1 MLSLTHLRVELT
13 SHPLNFLSLSLTS
26 GPCLSESRLHLPRRT
41 RADASQELLTCT
53 RAAWDKAARRG
64 RCRGRDTDPGL
75 AHAGVGTPASMHPRR
90 LSGSHMDLPPIMF
103 LLVRRRRKT
112 SRSMEKERI
121 NNFHSHWQVVDFVDF
136 PNSIADESR
145 EKATVKFGLVRSCFW
160 LWLWV
165 GANPSGWLKAKAGWK
180 AQLKGALLM

>member
-1 MLSLTHLRVELT
+1 
-13 SHPLNFLSLSLTS
+13 
-26 GPCLSESRLHLPRRT
+26 
-41 RADASQELLTCT
+41 
-53 RAAWDKAARRG
+53 
-64 RCRGRDTDPGL
+64 
-75 AHAGVGTPASMHPRR
+75 
-90 LSGSHMDLPPIMF
+90 
-103 LLVRRRRKT
+103 
-112 SRSMEKERI
+112 MEKERI